1 MKRGENMEQKPA
13 FLHIRISQEQQSAIK
28 KAADAER
35 RSVSN
40 YVLRVVMDDV
50 EAKEK
55 AAAKSQQ

>member
-1 MKRGENMEQKPA
+1 MEQKPA
-13 FLHIRISQEQQSAIK
+13 FLHIRISQEQQAAIK

-40 YVLRVVMDDV
+40 YVLRLVMDDV